1 MAYYIITSNNATL
14 KDTSLKVSFPYKC
27 SDGDIVLE
35 VKKCRTYKTFYMNTD
50 SINNENNLR
59 QIRAYLSNIKL
70 TGDSLNG
77 ALVKFTDNT
86 PYKYY
91 LQTIQICN
99 ELPPK
104 LFLPYLNQIYAF
116 GKSKYRM
123 TQDSIERS
131 KPNAQ
136 NIETIEITGQ
146 VNN

>member
-1 MAYYIITSNNATL
+1 
-14 KDTSLKVSFPYKC
+14 
-27 SDGDIVLE
+27 
-35 VKKCRTYKTFYMNTD
+35 MNTD
-50 SINNENNLR
+50 SVNNENNLR
-59 QIRAYLSNIKL
+59 QIRQYLNNIKL

-77 ALVKFTDNT
+77 VLVELTDNT

-123 TQDSIERS
+123 TIDSIERG
-131 KPNAQ
+131 KANIQ
-136 NIETIEITGQ
+136 KIETIEITGQ
-146 VNN
+146 VSN